1 MVYSMKWHGRER
13 PAVLPGLSEWRRWSR
28 LGFPGKGQRMRIN
41 RQGGELKRQAL
52 VAVERAQL
60 AVVKGGLKADRVQ
73 GTDPSN
79 PGGN

>member
-1 MVYSMKWHGRER
+1 
-13 PAVLPGLSEWRRWSR
+13 
-28 LGFPGKGQRMRIN
+28 MRIN

>member
-1 MVYSMKWHGRER
+1 MGASV
-13 PAVLPGLSEWRRWSR
+13 RRS
-28 LGFPGKGQRMRIN
+28 FPGCPSGAGGRGSSFPGRGQRMRID

-60 AVVKGGLKADRVQ
+60 AAVRGGLKAERVQ
-73 GTDPSN
+73 GTDPTD

>member
-1 MVYSMKWHGRER
+1 MGASVRRSFPGCPSGAGGRG
-13 PAVLPGLSEWRRWSR
+13 PC
-28 LGFPGKGQRMRIN
+28 FPGKGQRMRIN

-73 GTDPSN
+73 GTDPAN

>member
-1 MVYSMKWHGRER
+1 
-13 PAVLPGLSEWRRWSR
+13 
-28 LGFPGKGQRMRIN
+28 MRID

-60 AVVKGGLKADRVQ
+60 AAVRGGLKAERVQ
-73 GTDPSN
+73 GTDPTD

>member
-1 MVYSMKWHGRER
+1 
-13 PAVLPGLSEWRRWSR
+13 
-28 LGFPGKGQRMRIN
+28 MRIN

-60 AVVKGGLKADRVQ
+60 VEVKGGLKADRVQ
-73 GTDPSN
+73 GTDPAS